1 MRCAQKVGRVIVVI
15 HPITR
20 LISHSDIVPEPAHS

>member
-1 MRCAQKVGRVIVVI
+1 MRGAQKVGRVIVVI

-20 LISHSDIVPEPAHS
+20 LISHGETVPSLTQT